1 MNESFLI
8 QAGLWGTATTLSA
21 LATTQYFNF
30 KRKERNLPAACELE
44 ALETELALKR
54 TQLRDANETIGRAQ
68 IALAHADET
77 RKWISSQQAELARI
91 QADRHAQEGLR
102 GEIIA
107 QTAKLNALLAEIDR
121 TQEGLRAEIVQQT
134 AKLNTLMA
142 ELARTGKEVA
152 AEEAKVVSLA
162 TQKAELIASVN
173 DLNARFEKLQQDI
186 ADRTL
191 HLNSVLNDIN
201 LRTID
206 LDRLKAT
213 QSATENIV
221 ERAKVTLNQTLG
233 QLEKAKQ
240 GLAETENTKIRLEKE
255 VERLKAELESLE
267 TWRATLTALLQKIEA
282 DLKRVH
288 PQASGEDRYRDLWE
302 PLSFPDLPVKK
313 FSSKPKAKDAE
324 KAALQSTATYLE
336 SHGLQY
342 PKRVLHAFHAALK
355 TADMSPL
362 VVLAGISGTGKSLLP
377 KRYSEAMGIHMVSLA
392 VQPRWDSP
400 QDLFGFFNHLEG
412 RYKATEL
419 ARAMVQFERYNRPD
433 WNLPEGWDHERDD
446 RMLLVLLDE
455 MNLARV
461 EYYFSEFLSKLETR
475 RSIINDEDNPRSRDP
490 VEIALDTGSLRE
502 GEHNIRLYPGRNL
515 LFTGTMNEDESTQS
529 LSDKVLDRA
538 CVLRFGRPA
547 KMASA
552 QAQTPATAEQ
562 HGLAYDTWRHWCEPD
577 LSSTDEKKVNTWIG
591 ELNDA
596 MEQIGKPFAH
606 RVHQAILSYAG
617 NYPEEANRVQLAMA
631 DQIEQRIMPKL
642 RGLELEGNQE
652 ALDAIKKVIKQADDA
667 ALMKAFDAAAEHHSG
682 TFLWRGL
689 DRSKG

>member
-1 MNESFLI
+1 MNDSFLI
-8 QAGLWGTATTLSA
+8 QAGLWGTATGLSA
-21 LATTQYFNF
+21 LATTQYLNF
-30 KRKERNLPAACELE
+30 KRKERNLPAACEFE

-54 TQLRDANETIGRAQ
+54 SQLRDANETIGRAQ
-68 IALAHADET
+68 IVLSQAEET
-77 RKWISSQQAELARI
+77 RRWLSEQKAELVRI
-91 QADRHAQEGLR
+91 EADRKA
-102 GEIIA
+102 
-107 QTAKLNALLAEIDR
+107 
-121 TQEGLRAEIVQQT
+121 QEGLRAEIITQT
-134 AKLNTLMA
+134 AKLESLMA
-142 ELARTGKEVA
+142 ELSRAGKDVA

-162 TQKAELIASVN
+162 SQKAELTASVS
-173 DLNARFEKLQQDI
+173 DLNTRFTQLQQDI

-206 LDRLKAT
+206 LDRLKTT
-213 QSATENIV
+213 QAATENIL
-221 ERAKVTLNQTLG
+221 ERAKGSLDETLKSLDIAKR
-233 QLEKAKQ
+233 QLAD
-240 GLAETENTKIRLEKE
+240 AENGKFRLEKE
-255 VERLKAELESLE
+255 VERLKAELASLE
-267 TWRATLTALLQKIEA
+267 KWRDTLTTLLQKIEA

-302 PLSFPDLPVKK
+302 PLSFPALPTR
-313 FSSKPKAKDAE
+313 SIPKPKAKDAE
-324 KAALQSTATYLE
+324 QAALQATASYLE

-419 ARAMVQFERYNRPD
+419 ARALVQFERYNRPD
-433 WNLPEGWDHERDD
+433 WNLPADWNHERDD

-475 RSIINDEDNPRSRDP
+475 RSILNTENDARSRDP

-552 QAQTPATAEQ
+552 QAPTPATPEKS
-562 HGLAYDTWRHWCEPD
+562 GLAYDTWRLWCEPD
-577 LSSTDEKKVNTWIG
+577 LSTADEKKINAWIG

-596 MEQIGKPFAH
+596 MEQVGKPFAH
-606 RVHQAILSYAG
+606 RVHQAILAYAG
-617 NYPEEANRVQLAMA
+617 NYPREGNRVQLAMA

-652 ALDAIKKVIKQADDA
+652 ALEAIKKVIKQAEDA
-667 ALMKAFDAAAEHHSG
+667 ALMKAFEAAAEHHSG

>member
-1 MNESFLI
+1 MNDSFLI
-8 QAGLWGTATTLSA
+8 QAGLWGTATGLSA
-21 LATTQYFNF
+21 LATTQYLNF
-30 KRKERNLPAACELE
+30 KRKERNLPAACEFE

-54 TQLRDANETIGRAQ
+54 SQLRDANETIGRAQ
-68 IALAHADET
+68 IVLSQAEET
-77 RKWISSQQAELARI
+77 RRWLSEQKAELVRI
-91 QADRHAQEGLR
+91 EADRKA
-102 GEIIA
+102 
-107 QTAKLNALLAEIDR
+107 
-121 TQEGLRAEIVQQT
+121 QEGLRAEIITQT
-134 AKLNTLMA
+134 AKLESLMA
-142 ELARTGKEVA
+142 ELSRAGKDVA

-162 TQKAELIASVN
+162 SQKAELTASVS
-173 DLNARFEKLQQDI
+173 DLNTRFTQLQQDI

-191 HLNSVLNDIN
+191 HLNGVLNDIN

-206 LDRLKAT
+206 LDRLKTT
-213 QSATENIV
+213 QAATENIL
-221 ERAKVTLNQTLG
+221 ERAKGSLDETLKSLDSAKR
-233 QLEKAKQ
+233 QLAD
-240 GLAETENTKIRLEKE
+240 AENGKFRLEKE
-255 VERLKAELESLE
+255 VERLKAELASLE
-267 TWRATLTALLQKIEA
+267 KWRDTLTALLQKIEA

-302 PLSFPDLPVKK
+302 PLSFPALPTR
-313 FSSKPKAKDAE
+313 SIPKPKAKDAE
-324 KAALQSTATYLE
+324 QAALQATASYLE

-433 WNLPEGWDHERDD
+433 WNLPADWNHERDD

-475 RSIINDEDNPRSRDP
+475 RSILNTENDARSRDP

-552 QAQTPATAEQ
+552 QAPTPATPEKS
-562 HGLAYDTWRHWCEPD
+562 GLAYDTWRLWCEPD
-577 LSSTDEKKVNTWIG
+577 LSAADEKKINTWIG

-596 MEQIGKPFAH
+596 MEQVGKPFAH
-606 RVHQAILSYAG
+606 RVHQAILAYAG
-617 NYPEEANRVQLAMA
+617 NYPREGNRVQLAMA

-652 ALDAIKKVIKQADDA
+652 ALEAIKKVIKQADDA
-667 ALMKAFDAAAEHHSG
+667 ALMKAFEAAAEHHSG

>member
-1 MNESFLI
+1 MNDSFLI

-30 KRKERNLPAACELE
+30 KRKERNLPAACELANLE
-44 ALETELALKR
+44 AELALR
-54 TQLRDANETIGRAQ
+54 REEWRAANEAIGRAQ
-68 IALAHADET
+68 ITLTHAEET
-77 RKWISSQQAELARI
+77 RKWMSSQQAELVRI
-91 QADRHAQEGLR
+91 QADRKAQE
-102 GEIIA
+102 E
-107 QTAKLNALLAEIDR
+107 
-121 TQEGLRAEIVQQT
+121 LRAEVIAQSE
-134 AKLNTLMA
+134 KLKALMA
-142 ELARTGKEVA
+142 ELARAGKDVA

-162 TQKAELIASVN
+162 TQKAELTASVD
-173 DLNARFEKLQQDI
+173 DLTQRFTQLQQDI

-191 HLNSVLNDIN
+191 HLNGVQNDIN

-213 QSATENIV
+213 QTATESIL
-221 ERAKVTLNQTLG
+221 A
-233 QLEKAKQ
+233 KAKDALDQ
-240 GLAETENTKIRLEKE
+240 KIAELDAAKRALTDTENQKASLEQE
-255 VERLKAELESLE
+255 VIRLKAELQSLE
-267 TWRATLTALLQKIEA
+267 TWRNTLTALLQKIEA

-302 PLSFPDLPVKK
+302 PLPFAPLPTRTI
-313 FSSKPKAKDAE
+313 SKDKAKGAE
-324 KAALQSTATYLE
+324 DKALQATAAYLE

-419 ARAMVQFERYNRPD
+419 ARAMVQFERYNRPS
-433 WNLPEGWDHERDD
+433 WNLPKDWNHSRDD

-475 RSIINDEDNPRSRDP
+475 RSILNTESDARSRDP

-547 KMASA
+547 KMASV
-552 QAQTPATAEQ
+552 QAPTPLAAEKD
-562 HGLAYDTWRHWCEPD
+562 GLAYDTWRAWCEPD
-577 LSSTDEKKVNTWIG
+577 LSSTDEKKVNAWIG

-596 MEQIGKPFAH
+596 MEQVGKPFAH

-617 NYPEEANRVQLAMA
+617 NYPREANRVQLAMA

-652 ALDAIKKVIKQADDA
+652 ALEAIKKVIKQADDA
-667 ALMKAFDAAAEHHSG
+667 ALMKAFEAAAEHHSG

-689 DRSKG
+689 DRTKG

>member
-1 MNESFLI
+1 MNDSFLI
-8 QAGLWGTATTLSA
+8 QAGLWGTATGLSA
-21 LATTQYFNF
+21 LATTQYLNF
-30 KRKERNLPAACELE
+30 KRKERNLPAACEFE

-54 TQLRDANETIGRAQ
+54 SQLRDANETIGRAQ
-68 IALAHADET
+68 IVLSQAEET
-77 RKWISSQQAELARI
+77 RRWLSEQKAELVRI
-91 QADRHAQEGLR
+91 EADRKA
-102 GEIIA
+102 
-107 QTAKLNALLAEIDR
+107 
-121 TQEGLRAEIVQQT
+121 QEGLRAEIITQT
-134 AKLNTLMA
+134 AKLESLMA
-142 ELARTGKEVA
+142 ELSRAGKDVA

-162 TQKAELIASVN
+162 SQKAELTASVS
-173 DLNARFEKLQQDI
+173 DLNTRFTQLQQDI

-206 LDRLKAT
+206 LDRLKTT
-213 QSATENIV
+213 QAATENIL
-221 ERAKVTLNQTLG
+221 ERAKGSLDETLKSLDIAKR
-233 QLEKAKQ
+233 QLAD
-240 GLAETENTKIRLEKE
+240 AENGKFRLEKE
-255 VERLKAELESLE
+255 VERLKAELASLE
-267 TWRATLTALLQKIEA
+267 KWRDTLTTLLQKIEA

-302 PLSFPDLPVKK
+302 PLSFPALPTR
-313 FSSKPKAKDAE
+313 SIPKPKAKDAE
-324 KAALQSTATYLE
+324 QAALQATASYLE

-419 ARAMVQFERYNRPD
+419 ARALVQFERYNRPD
-433 WNLPEGWDHERDD
+433 WNLPADWNHERDD

-475 RSIINDEDNPRSRDP
+475 RSILNTENDARSRDP

-552 QAQTPATAEQ
+552 QAPTPATPEKS
-562 HGLAYDTWRHWCEPD
+562 GLAYDTWRLWCEPD
-577 LSSTDEKKVNTWIG
+577 LSTADEKKINAWIG

-596 MEQIGKPFAH
+596 MEQVGKPFAH
-606 RVHQAILSYAG
+606 RVHQAILAHAG
-617 NYPEEANRVQLAMA
+617 NYPREGNRVQLAMA

-652 ALDAIKKVIKQADDA
+652 ALEAIKKVIKQAEDA
-667 ALMKAFDAAAEHHSG
+667 ALMKAFEAAAEHHSG

>member
-21 LATTQYFNF
+21 LATTQYLNF
-30 KRKERNLPAACELE
+30 RRKERNLPAACELE
-44 ALETELALKR
+44 HLEAELALR
-54 TQLRDANETIGRAQ
+54 REEWRAANEAIGRAQ
-68 IALAHADET
+68 ITLTHAEET
-77 RKWISSQQAELARI
+77 RKWMSSQQAELVRI
-91 QADRHAQEGLR
+91 QADRKAQE
-102 GEIIA
+102 E
-107 QTAKLNALLAEIDR
+107 
-121 TQEGLRAEIVQQT
+121 LRAEVIAQSE
-134 AKLNTLMA
+134 KLKALMA
-142 ELARTGKEVA
+142 ELARAGKDVA

-162 TQKAELIASVN
+162 TQKAELTASVN
-173 DLNARFEKLQQDI
+173 GLNAQFAKLQQDI
-186 ADRTL
+186 ADRSL
-191 HLNSVLNDIN
+191 QLNGIQNDIN

-206 LDRLKAT
+206 LDRLKDT
-213 QSATENIV
+213 QAATESIAAK
-221 ERAKVTLNQTLG
+221 AKVALDQTIKELDA
-233 QLEKAKQ
+233 AKRA
-240 GLAETENTKIRLEKE
+240 LADTENQKVALEQE
-255 VERLKAELESLE
+255 VIRLKAELQSLE
-267 TWRATLTALLQKIEA
+267 TWRNTLTALLQKIEA

-302 PLSFPDLPVKK
+302 PLQFAPLQPRTIL
-313 FSSKPKAKDAE
+313 KPKAKDAE
-324 KAALQSTATYLE
+324 TSSLETTAAYLE

-419 ARAMVQFERYNRPD
+419 ARAMVQFERYNRPTWKLPTD
-433 WNLPEGWDHERDD
+433 WNHGRED

-475 RSIINDEDNPRSRDP
+475 RSILSTESDPRSRDP

-552 QAQTPATAEQ
+552 QAQTPLAAEKN
-562 HGLAYDTWRHWCEPD
+562 GLAYDTWRLWCEPD
-577 LSSTDEKKVNTWIG
+577 LSSADEKKVNTWIG

-617 NYPEEANRVQLAMA
+617 NYPRESNRVQLAMA

-652 ALDAIKKVIKQADDA
+652 ALDAIKKVVKQADDA
-667 ALMKAFDAAAEHHSG
+667 ALMRAFEAAAEHHSG

>member
-1 MNESFLI
+1 MNDSFLI
-8 QAGLWGTATTLSA
+8 QAGLWGTATGLSA
-21 LATTQYFNF
+21 LATTQYLNF
-30 KRKERNLPAACELE
+30 KRKERNLPAACEFE

-54 TQLRDANETIGRAQ
+54 SQLRDANETIGRAQ
-68 IALAHADET
+68 IVLSQAEET
-77 RKWISSQQAELARI
+77 RRWLSEQKAELVRI
-91 QADRHAQEGLR
+91 EADRKA
-102 GEIIA
+102 
-107 QTAKLNALLAEIDR
+107 
-121 TQEGLRAEIVQQT
+121 QEGLRAEIITQT
-134 AKLNTLMA
+134 AKLESLMA
-142 ELARTGKEVA
+142 ELSRAGKDVA

-162 TQKAELIASVN
+162 SQKAELTASVS
-173 DLNARFEKLQQDI
+173 DLNTRFTQLQQDI

-206 LDRLKAT
+206 LDRLKTT
-213 QSATENIV
+213 QAATENIL
-221 ERAKVTLNQTLG
+221 ERAKGSLDETLKSLDIAKR
-233 QLEKAKQ
+233 QLAD
-240 GLAETENTKIRLEKE
+240 AENGKFRLEKE
-255 VERLKAELESLE
+255 VERLKAELASLE
-267 TWRATLTALLQKIEA
+267 KWRDTLTTLLQKIEA

-302 PLSFPDLPVKK
+302 PLSFPALPTR
-313 FSSKPKAKDAE
+313 SIPKPKAKDAE
-324 KAALQSTATYLE
+324 QAALQATASYLE

-433 WNLPEGWDHERDD
+433 WNLPADWNHERDD

-475 RSIINDEDNPRSRDP
+475 RSILNTENDARSRDP

-547 KMASA
+547 KMAAA
-552 QAQTPATAEQ
+552 QAPTPATPEKS
-562 HGLAYDTWRHWCEPD
+562 GLAYDTWRLWCEPD
-577 LSSTDEKKVNTWIG
+577 LSPADEKKINAWIG

-596 MEQIGKPFAH
+596 MEQVGKPFAH
-606 RVHQAILSYAG
+606 RVHQAILAYAG
-617 NYPEEANRVQLAMA
+617 NYPREGNRVQLAMA

-652 ALDAIKKVIKQADDA
+652 ALEAIKKVIKQAEDA
-667 ALMKAFDAAAEHHSG
+667 ALMKAFEAAAEHHSG

>member
-1 MNESFLI
+1 MNDSFFV
-8 QAGLWGTATTLSA
+8 QAGMWGTATALSA

-30 KRKERNLPAACELE
+30 KRKERQLPAACEFE
-44 ALETELALKR
+44 ALETELALR
-54 TQLRDANETIGRAQ
+54 RSQLREANETIGRAQ
-68 IALAHADET
+68 IILTQAEET
-77 RKWISSQQAELARI
+77 RKWMNDQKAELARI
-91 QADRHAQEGLR
+91 ESDRKAQEGLR
-102 GEIIA
+102 GEIVS

-121 TQEGLRAEIVQQT
+121 TQQGLRAEIVEQT
-134 AKLNTLMA
+134 AKLNAIMA
-142 ELARTGKEVA
+142 ELARAGRDVA

-162 TQKAELIASVN
+162 TQKAELAASVH
-173 DLNARFEKLQQDI
+173 DLNGRFIKLEQDI

-191 HLNSVLNDIN
+191 HLNGVQNDIN

-206 LDRLKAT
+206 LDRLKANHA
-213 QSATENIV
+213 ATENIAA
-221 ERAKVTLNQTLG
+221 RAKEALEQTIKELDAAKRGVADTLNQKAS
-233 QLEKAKQ
+233 LEQ
-240 GLAETENTKIRLEKE
+240 E
-255 VERLKAELESLE
+255 VIRLKAELQSLE
-267 TWRATLTALLQKIEA
+267 TWRNTLTALLQKIEA

-302 PLSFPDLPVKK
+302 PLPFPALPTRTIA
-313 FSSKPKAKDAE
+313 KPKAKDAE
-324 KAALQSTATYLE
+324 QAALQTTAAYLE

-419 ARAMVQFERYNRPD
+419 ARAMVQFERYNRND
-433 WNLPEGWDHERDD
+433 WSLPSDWDHQRDD

-475 RSIINDEDNPRSRDP
+475 RSILNAEDDPRSRDP

-552 QAQTPATAEQ
+552 TSQKPLVPEKN
-562 HGLAYDTWRHWCEPD
+562 GLAYDTWRYWCEPD
-577 LSSTDEKKVNTWIG
+577 LGTADEKKINAWIG

-596 MEQIGKPFAH
+596 MEQLGKPFAH
-606 RVHQAILSYAG
+606 RVHQAILAYAG
-617 NYPEEANRVQLAMA
+617 NYPREGNRVQLAMA

-652 ALDAIKKVIKQADDA
+652 ALEAIKKVIKQAEDA
-667 ALMKAFDAAAEHHSG
+667 ALMKAFEAAAEHHSG

>member
-1 MNESFLI
+1 MNDSFLL

-30 KRKERNLPAACELE
+30 KRKERNLPAACELANLE
-44 ALETELALKR
+44 AELALR
-54 TQLRDANETIGRAQ
+54 REEWRAANEAIGRAQ
-68 IALAHADET
+68 ITLTHAEET
-77 RKWISSQQAELARI
+77 RKWMSSQQAELVRI
-91 QADRHAQEGLR
+91 QADRKAQE
-102 GEIIA
+102 E
-107 QTAKLNALLAEIDR
+107 
-121 TQEGLRAEIVQQT
+121 LRAEVIAQSE
-134 AKLNTLMA
+134 KLKALMA
-142 ELARTGKEVA
+142 ELARAGKDVA

-162 TQKAELIASVN
+162 TQKAELTASVD
-173 DLNARFEKLQQDI
+173 DLTQRFKQLQQDI
-186 ADRTL
+186 TDRTL
-191 HLNSVLNDIN
+191 HLNGVQNDIN

-213 QSATENIV
+213 QEATEKI
-221 ERAKVTLNQTLG
+221 AA
-233 QLEKAKQ
+233 KAKEALDQ
-240 GLAETENTKIRLEKE
+240 KLNELDAAKRALADTENQKASLEQE
-255 VERLKAELESLE
+255 VIRLKAELQSLE
-267 TWRATLTALLQKIEA
+267 TWRNTLTALLQKIEA

-288 PQASGEDRYRDLWE
+288 PPASGEDRYRDLWE
-302 PLSFPDLPVKK
+302 PLPFAPLPTRTI
-313 FSSKPKAKDAE
+313 SKDKAKGAE
-324 KAALQSTATYLE
+324 DKALQATAAYLE

-377 KRYSEAMGIHMVSLA
+377 KRYSESMGIHMVSLA

-419 ARAMVQFERYNRPD
+419 ARAMVQFERYNRPS
-433 WNLPEGWDHERDD
+433 WNLPKDWNHSRDD

-475 RSIINDEDNPRSRDP
+475 RSILNTESDARSRDP

-547 KMASA
+547 KMASV
-552 QAQTPATAEQ
+552 QAPTPLAAEKD
-562 HGLAYDTWRHWCEPD
+562 GLAYDTWRAWCEYD
-577 LSSTDEKKVNTWIG
+577 LSSTDEKKVNAWIG

-617 NYPEEANRVQLAMA
+617 NYPREANRVQLAMA

-667 ALMKAFDAAAEHHSG
+667 ALMKAFEAAAEHHSG

-689 DRSKG
+689 DRTKG

>member
-1 MNESFLI
+1 M
-8 QAGLWGTATTLSA
+8 WGTATALSA

-30 KRKERNLPAACELE
+30 KRKERRLPAACEFE
-44 ALETELALKR
+44 ALETELALR
-54 TQLRDANETIGRAQ
+54 RSQLREANETIGRAQ
-68 IALAHADET
+68 IILTQAEET
-77 RKWISSQQAELARI
+77 RKWMNDQKAELVRI
-91 QADRHAQEGLR
+91 EADRKA
-102 GEIIA
+102 
-107 QTAKLNALLAEIDR
+107 
-121 TQEGLRAEIVQQT
+121 QEGLRAEVITQT
-134 AKLNTLMA
+134 AKLEAIMA
-142 ELARTGKEVA
+142 ELARAGKDAA
-152 AEEAKVVSLA
+152 AEQAKVVSLA
-162 TQKAELIASVN
+162 TQKAELTASVD
-173 DLNARFEKLQQDI
+173 DLNSRFAKLQQDI

-191 HLNSVLNDIN
+191 HLNSVLNEIN

-206 LDRLKAT
+206 VDRLKAIHE
-213 QSATENIV
+213 ATEKI
-221 ERAKVTLNQTLG
+221 A
-233 QLEKAKQ
+233 EKAKSSLEATLKSLDDAKRA
-240 GLAETENTKIRLEKE
+240 LAETEGTKLDLEKKIL
-255 VERLKAELESLE
+255 RLQKEIEDLALWKASIIKLLE
-267 TWRATLTALLQKIEA
+267 KIEA

-302 PLSFPDLPVKK
+302 PLPFPALPTRAILKT
-313 FSSKPKAKDAE
+313 KAKDAE
-324 KAALQSTATYLE
+324 QAALQATATYLE

-419 ARAMVQFERYNRPD
+419 ARAMVQFERYNRHAWKLPTD
-433 WNLPEGWDHERDD
+433 WAHQRDE

-475 RSIINDEDNPRSRDP
+475 RSILNAEDDPRSRDP

-552 QAQTPATAEQ
+552 ATQTPLAPEKN
-562 HGLAYDTWRHWCEPD
+562 GLAYDTWRHWCEPD
-577 LSSTDEKKVNTWIG
+577 LGTADEKKINAWIG

-596 MEQIGKPFAH
+596 MEQLGKPFAH
-606 RVHQAILSYAG
+606 RVHQAILAYAG
-617 NYPEEANRVQLAMA
+617 NYPREGNRVQLAMA

-652 ALDAIKKVIKQADDA
+652 ALEAIKKVIKQAEDA
-667 ALMKAFDAAAEHHSG
+667 ALMKAFEAAAEHHSG

>member
-1 MNESFLI
+1 MNDSFLL

-21 LATTQYFNF
+21 LATTQYLNF

-44 ALETELALKR
+44 NLQAEL
-54 TQLRDANETIGRAQ
+54 TLRREEWRAANEAIGQAQ
-68 IALAHADET
+68 ITLKHAEET
-77 RKWISSQQAELARI
+77 RKWIQSQQAELIRI
-91 QADRHAQEGLR
+91 QADRQAQEGLR
-102 GEIIA
+102 GEIVA
-107 QTAKLNALLAEIDR
+107 QTAKLNALLAEIER
-121 TQEGLRAEIVQQT
+121 THQGLDAEIATQT
-134 AKLNTLMA
+134 AKLNTITA
-142 ELARTGKEVA
+142 ELARASKDVA

-162 TQKAELIASVN
+162 TQKAELTASVD
-173 DLNARFEKLQQDI
+173 DLKARFAKLEQDI

-213 QSATENIV
+213 QEATEKIV
-221 ERAKVTLNQTLG
+221 ERAKSSLEETLKS
-233 QLEKAKQ
+233 LEKAKVE
-240 GLAETENTKIRLEKE
+240 LADSENAKLALEQKIIRLQKE
-255 VERLKAELESLE
+255 IEDLALWKASIMKLLE
-267 TWRATLTALLQKIEA
+267 KIEA

-302 PLSFPDLPVKK
+302 PLPFAPLPTRTIPKL
-313 FSSKPKAKDAE
+313 KAKDAE
-324 KAALQSTATYLE
+324 TAALEATAAYLE

-419 ARAMVQFERYNRPD
+419 ARAMVQFERYNRPAWKLPD
-433 WNLPEGWDHERDD
+433 NWNHARDD

-475 RSIINDEDNPRSRDP
+475 RSILNTEADARSRDP

-547 KMASA
+547 KMAA
-552 QAQTPATAEQ
+552 AKAQTEMAAEKN
-562 HGLAYDTWRHWCEPD
+562 GLAYDTWRAWCEPD
-577 LSSTDEKKVNTWIG
+577 LSSTDVKKVEAWIG

-606 RVHQAILSYAG
+606 RVHQAILAYAG
-617 NYPEEANRVQLAMA
+617 NYPRESNRLQLAMA

-652 ALDAIKKVIKQADDA
+652 ALDAIKKVIKQAEDA
-667 ALMKAFDAAAEHHSG
+667 ALMKAFESAAEHHSG

>member
-1 MNESFLI
+1 MNDSFLI

-68 IALAHADET
+68 IVLAHAEET
-77 RKWISSQQAELARI
+77 RKWISSQQAELVRI
-91 QADRHAQEGLR
+91 QADRKAQE
-102 GEIIA
+102 E
-107 QTAKLNALLAEIDR
+107 
-121 TQEGLRAEIVQQT
+121 LRAEVIAQSE
-134 AKLNTLMA
+134 KLKSLMA
-142 ELARTGKEVA
+142 ELARAGKDVA

-162 TQKAELIASVN
+162 TQKAELTASVD
-173 DLNARFEKLQQDI
+173 DLNKRLEKLQQDI

-206 LDRLKAT
+206 LDRLKVT
-213 QSATENIV
+213 QAATENIL
-221 ERAKVTLNQTLG
+221 ERAKVSLNQTLG
-233 QLEKAKQ
+233 ELEKAKQ

-302 PLSFPDLPVKK
+302 PLQFAPLPTRPIL
-313 FSSKPKAKDAE
+313 KPKAKDAE
-324 KAALQSTATYLE
+324 TSSLETTAAYLE

-419 ARAMVQFERYNRPD
+419 ARAMVQFERYNRPS
-433 WNLPEGWDHERDD
+433 WNLPKDWKHERDD

-475 RSIINDEDNPRSRDP
+475 RSILNTEADARSRDP

-547 KMASA
+547 KMSSA
-552 QAQTPATAEQ
+552 QAQTPLAAEKN
-562 HGLAYDTWRHWCEPD
+562 GLAYDTWRLWCEPD
-577 LSSTDEKKVNTWIG
+577 LSSADEKKVNTWIG

-606 RVHQAILSYAG
+606 RVHQAVLSYAG
-617 NYPEEANRVQLAMA
+617 NYPRESNRVQLAMA

>member
-1 MNESFLI
+1 MNDSFLI

-44 ALETELALKR
+44 HLEAELALR
-54 TQLRDANETIGRAQ
+54 REEWRAANEAIGRAQ
-68 IALAHADET
+68 ITLTHAEET
-77 RKWISSQQAELARI
+77 RKWMSSQQAELVRI
-91 QADRHAQEGLR
+91 QADRKAQE
-102 GEIIA
+102 E
-107 QTAKLNALLAEIDR
+107 
-121 TQEGLRAEIVQQT
+121 LRAEVIAQSE
-134 AKLNTLMA
+134 KLKALMA
-142 ELARTGKEVA
+142 ELARAGKDVA

-162 TQKAELIASVN
+162 TQKAELTASVN
-173 DLNARFEKLQQDI
+173 GLNAQFAKLQQDI
-186 ADRTL
+186 ADRSL
-191 HLNSVLNDIN
+191 QLNGIQNDIN

-206 LDRLKAT
+206 LDRLKDT
-213 QSATENIV
+213 QAATENI
-221 ERAKVTLNQTLG
+221 AA
-233 QLEKAKQ
+233 KAKAALDQ
-240 GLAETENTKIRLEKE
+240 TIKELDAAKRSLADTENQKVALEQE
-255 VERLKAELESLE
+255 VIRLKAELQSLE
-267 TWRATLTALLQKIEA
+267 TWRNTLTALLQKIEA

-302 PLSFPDLPVKK
+302 PLQFAPLPTRTIL
-313 FSSKPKAKDAE
+313 KPKAKDAE
-324 KAALQSTATYLE
+324 TSSLETTAAYLE

-419 ARAMVQFERYNRPD
+419 ARAMVQFERYNRPTWKLPTD
-433 WNLPEGWDHERDD
+433 WNHGRED

-475 RSIINDEDNPRSRDP
+475 RSILSTESDPRSRDP

-552 QAQTPATAEQ
+552 QAQTPLAAEKN
-562 HGLAYDTWRHWCEPD
+562 GLAYDTWRLWCEPD
-577 LSSTDEKKVNTWIG
+577 LSSADEKKVNTWIG

-617 NYPEEANRVQLAMA
+617 NYPRESNRVQLAMA

>member
-1 MNESFLI
+1 MNDSFLI

-44 ALETELALKR
+44 ALETELALRR

-68 IALAHADET
+68 IVLAHAEET
-77 RKWISSQQAELARI
+77 RKWISSQQAELVRI
-91 QADRHAQEGLR
+91 QADRKAQE
-102 GEIIA
+102 E
-107 QTAKLNALLAEIDR
+107 
-121 TQEGLRAEIVQQT
+121 LRAEVIAQSE
-134 AKLNTLMA
+134 KLKSLMA
-142 ELARTGKEVA
+142 ELARAGKDVA

-162 TQKAELIASVN
+162 TQKAELTASVD
-173 DLNARFEKLQQDI
+173 DLNKRFEKLQQDI

-213 QSATENIV
+213 QAATENIL
-221 ERAKVTLNQTLG
+221 ERAKVSLNQTLG
-233 QLEKAKQ
+233 ELEKVKQ

-302 PLSFPDLPVKK
+302 PLQFAPLQTRTIQRPR
-313 FSSKPKAKDAE
+313 AKDAE
-324 KAALQSTATYLE
+324 NAALQTTAAYLE

-419 ARAMVQFERYNRPD
+419 ARAMVQFERYNRST
-433 WNLPEGWDHERDD
+433 WNLPKDWKHERDD

-475 RSIINDEDNPRSRDP
+475 RSILSTEADARSRDP

-552 QAQTPATAEQ
+552 QAQTPLVAEKN
-562 HGLAYDTWRHWCEPD
+562 GLAYDTWRLWCEPD
-577 LSSTDEKKVNTWIG
+577 LSSADEKKVNAWIG

-617 NYPEEANRVQLAMA
+617 NYPQEANRVQLAMA

-642 RGLELEGNQE
+642 RGIELEGNKD

-667 ALMKAFDAAAEHHSG
+667 ALIKAFDVAAEHHSG

>member
-1 MNESFLI
+1 MNDSFLI

-30 KRKERNLPAACELE
+30 KRKERNLPAACELANLE
-44 ALETELALKR
+44 AELALR
-54 TQLRDANETIGRAQ
+54 REEWRAANEAIGRAQ
-68 IALAHADET
+68 ITLTHAEET
-77 RKWISSQQAELARI
+77 RKWMSSQQAELVRI
-91 QADRHAQEGLR
+91 QADRKAQE
-102 GEIIA
+102 E
-107 QTAKLNALLAEIDR
+107 
-121 TQEGLRAEIVQQT
+121 LRAEVIAQSE
-134 AKLNTLMA
+134 KLKALMA
-142 ELARTGKEVA
+142 ELARAGKDVA

-162 TQKAELIASVN
+162 TQKAELTASV
-173 DLNARFEKLQQDI
+173 DGLTKRFEQLEKDI
-186 ADRTL
+186 TDRTL
-191 HLNSVLNDIN
+191 HLNGVQNDIN

-213 QSATENIV
+213 QAATESIL
-221 ERAKVTLNQTLG
+221 A
-233 QLEKAKQ
+233 KAKDALDQ
-240 GLAETENTKIRLEKE
+240 KIAELDAAKRALADTENQKASLEQE
-255 VERLKAELESLE
+255 VIRLKAELQSLE
-267 TWRATLTALLQKIEA
+267 TWRNTLTALLQKIEA

-302 PLSFPDLPVKK
+302 PLPFAPLPTRTI
-313 FSSKPKAKDAE
+313 SKDKAKGAE
-324 KAALQSTATYLE
+324 DKALQATAAYLE

-419 ARAMVQFERYNRPD
+419 ARAMVQFERYNRPSWKLPTD
-433 WNLPEGWDHERDD
+433 WNHERDD

-475 RSIINDEDNPRSRDP
+475 RSILNTEADARSRDP

-552 QAQTPATAEQ
+552 QAQTPLAAEKN
-562 HGLAYDTWRHWCEPD
+562 GLAYDTWRLWCEPD
-577 LSSTDEKKVNTWIG
+577 LSSADEKKVNTWIG

-617 NYPEEANRVQLAMA
+617 NYPRESNRVQLAMA

-652 ALDAIKKVIKQADDA
+652 ALDAIKKVVKQADDA
-667 ALMKAFDAAAEHHSG
+667 ALMRAFEAAAEHHSG

-689 DRSKG
+689 DRSRG

>member
-91 QADRHAQEGLR
+91 QADRQAQEGLR

-121 TQEGLRAEIVQQT
+121 TQEGLRAEIIQQT

-162 TQKAELIASVN
+162 TQKAELTASVN
-173 DLNARFEKLQQDI
+173 DLNARFGKLQQDI

-206 LDRLKAT
+206 LDRLKAS
-213 QSATENIV
+213 QEAAENILGRTKAAIDLALR
-221 ERAKVTLNQTLG
+221 ELDEAKRRVADTNKEKLS
-233 QLEKAKQ
+233 LEDEI
-240 GLAETENTKIRLEKE
+240 L
-255 VERLKAELESLE
+255 RLKDELQSLK
-267 TWRATLTALLQKIEA
+267 TWRDTLTALLQKIEA

-302 PLSFPDLPVKK
+302 PLPFAPLPTRRIA
-313 FSSKPKAKDAE
+313 KPTA
-324 KAALQSTATYLE
+324 KAAETGALETTAAYLE

-342 PKRVLHAFHAALK
+342 PKRVLHAFHSALK

-419 ARAMVQFERYNRPD
+419 ARAMVQFERYNRPS
-433 WNLPEGWDHERDD
+433 WNLPKDWQHERDD

-552 QAQTPATAEQ
+552 QAQTQLAAEKN
-562 HGLAYDTWRHWCEPD
+562 GLAYDTWRLWCEPD
-577 LSSTDEKKVNTWIG
+577 LSTADEKKVNAWIG

-606 RVHQAILSYAG
+606 RVHQAILAYAG
-617 NYPEEANRVQLAMA
+617 NYPRESNRVQLAMA

>member
-1 MNESFLI
+1 
-8 QAGLWGTATTLSA
+8 
-21 LATTQYFNF
+21 
-30 KRKERNLPAACELE
+30 
-44 ALETELALKR
+44 
-54 TQLRDANETIGRAQ
+54 
-68 IALAHADET
+68 
-77 RKWISSQQAELARI
+77 
-91 QADRHAQEGLR
+91 
-102 GEIIA
+102 
-107 QTAKLNALLAEIDR
+107 
-121 TQEGLRAEIVQQT
+121 
-134 AKLNTLMA
+134 MA
-142 ELARTGKEVA
+142 ELARAGRDVA

-162 TQKAELIASVN
+162 TQKAELAASVH
-173 DLNARFEKLQQDI
+173 DLNGRFIKLEQDI

-191 HLNSVLNDIN
+191 HLNGVQNDIN

-206 LDRLKAT
+206 LDRLKANHA
-213 QSATENIV
+213 ATENIAA
-221 ERAKVTLNQTLG
+221 RAKEALEQTIKELDAAKRGVADTLNQKAS
-233 QLEKAKQ
+233 LEQ
-240 GLAETENTKIRLEKE
+240 E
-255 VERLKAELESLE
+255 VIRLKAELQSLE
-267 TWRATLTALLQKIEA
+267 TWRNTLTALLQKIEA

-302 PLSFPDLPVKK
+302 PLPFPALPTRTIA
-313 FSSKPKAKDAE
+313 KPKAKDAE
-324 KAALQSTATYLE
+324 QAALQTTAAYLE

-419 ARAMVQFERYNRPD
+419 ARAMVQFERYNRND
-433 WNLPEGWDHERDD
+433 WSLPSDWDHQRDD

-475 RSIINDEDNPRSRDP
+475 RSILNAEDDPRSRDP

-552 QAQTPATAEQ
+552 TSQKPLVPEKN
-562 HGLAYDTWRHWCEPD
+562 GLAYDTWRYWCEPD
-577 LSSTDEKKVNTWIG
+577 LGTADEKKINAWIG

-596 MEQIGKPFAH
+596 MEQLGKPFAH
-606 RVHQAILSYAG
+606 RVHQAILAYAG
-617 NYPEEANRVQLAMA
+617 NYPREGNRVQLAMA

-652 ALDAIKKVIKQADDA
+652 ALEAIKKVIKQAEDA
-667 ALMKAFDAAAEHHSG
+667 ALMKAFEAAAEHHSG

>member
-1 MNESFLI
+1 MNDSFLI

-21 LATTQYFNF
+21 LATTQYLNF

-44 ALETELALKR
+44 NLQAELALR
-54 TQLRDANETIGRAQ
+54 REEWRAANEAIGRAQ
-68 IALAHADET
+68 LTLAHAEET
-77 RKWISSQQAELARI
+77 RKWINSQQAELARI
-91 QADRHAQEGLR
+91 QADRKAQEELR
-102 GEIIA
+102 AEVIA
-107 QTAKLNALLAEIDR
+107 QTEKL
-121 TQEGLRAEIVQQT
+121 
-134 AKLNTLMA
+134 KSLMA
-142 ELARTGKEVA
+142 ELARAGKDVA

-162 TQKAELIASVN
+162 TQKAELTASVE
-173 DLNARFEKLQQDI
+173 DLNARFAKLQQDI
-186 ADRTL
+186 NDRSL
-191 HLNSVLNDIN
+191 QLNGIQNDIN

-213 QSATENIV
+213 QAATESIL
-221 ERAKVTLNQTLG
+221 T
-233 QLEKAKQ
+233 KAKDALDQ
-240 GLAETENTKIRLEKE
+240 KIAELDAAKRAHADTENQKAILEQEIVRL
-255 VERLKAELESLE
+255 RAELQSLE
-267 TWRATLTALLQKIEA
+267 TWRNTLTALLQKIEA

-302 PLSFPDLPVKK
+302 PLPFAPLPTRTI
-313 FSSKPKAKDAE
+313 PRLKAKDAE
-324 KAALQSTATYLE
+324 IGALEATAAYLE

-419 ARAMVQFERYNRPD
+419 ARAMVQFERYNRSTWTNMPKD
-433 WNLPEGWDHERDD
+433 WNDARDD

-475 RSIINDEDNPRSRDP
+475 RSILNDEENPRSRDP

-552 QAQTPATAEQ
+552 QAQTPLSAEKN
-562 HGLAYDTWRHWCEPD
+562 GLAYDTWRLWCEPD
-577 LSSTDEKKVNTWIG
+577 LSSADEKKVNAWIG

-617 NYPEEANRVQLAMA
+617 NYPRESNRVQLAMA

-667 ALMKAFDAAAEHHSG
+667 ALMKAFEAAAEHHSG

-689 DRSKG
+689 DRTKG

>member
-1 MNESFLI
+1 MNDSFLI
-8 QAGLWGTATTLSA
+8 QAGLWGTATGLSA

-44 ALETELALKR
+44 SLQAELALR
-54 TQLRDANETIGRAQ
+54 RAEWRAANEAIGQAQ
-68 IALAHADET
+68 ITLKHAEET
-77 RKWISSQQAELARI
+77 RKWMSEQKAELVRI
-91 QADRHAQEGLR
+91 EADRKA
-102 GEIIA
+102 
-107 QTAKLNALLAEIDR
+107 
-121 TQEGLRAEIVQQT
+121 QEGLRAEVIAQSE
-134 AKLNTLMA
+134 KLKALMA
-142 ELARTGKEVA
+142 ELARAGKDVA

-162 TQKAELIASVN
+162 TQKAELTASVD
-173 DLNARFEKLQQDI
+173 DLNARFAKLQQDI
-186 ADRTL
+186 ADRSL
-191 HLNSVLNDIN
+191 QLNGIQNDIN

-206 LDRLKAT
+206 LDRLKDT
-213 QSATENIV
+213 QAATENI
-221 ERAKVTLNQTLG
+221 AA
-233 QLEKAKQ
+233 KAKAALDQ
-240 GLAETENTKIRLEKE
+240 TIKELDAAKRALADTENQKVALEQE
-255 VERLKAELESLE
+255 VIRLKAELQSLE
-267 TWRATLTALLQKIEA
+267 TWRNTLTALLQKIEA

-302 PLSFPDLPVKK
+302 PLQFAPLQPRTIL
-313 FSSKPKAKDAE
+313 KPKAKDAE
-324 KAALQSTATYLE
+324 TSSLETTAAYLE

-419 ARAMVQFERYNRPD
+419 ARAMVQFERYNRPTWKLPTD
-433 WNLPEGWDHERDD
+433 WNHGRED

-475 RSIINDEDNPRSRDP
+475 RSILSTESDPRSRDP

-552 QAQTPATAEQ
+552 QAQMPLAAEKN
-562 HGLAYDTWRHWCEPD
+562 GLAYDTWRLWCEPD
-577 LSSTDEKKVNTWIG
+577 LSPADEKKVNTWIG

-617 NYPEEANRVQLAMA
+617 NYPRESNRVQLAMA

-652 ALDAIKKVIKQADDA
+652 ALDAIKKVVKQADDA
-667 ALMKAFDAAAEHHSG
+667 ALMRAFEAAAEHHSG

>member
-1 MNESFLI
+1 MNDSFLL
-8 QAGLWGTATTLSA
+8 QAGLWGTATGLSA

-44 ALETELALKR
+44 SLQAELALR
-54 TQLRDANETIGRAQ
+54 REEWRIANEAIGRAQ
-68 IALAHADET
+68 ITLTHAEET
-77 RKWISSQQAELARI
+77 RKWMSSQQAELVRI
-91 QADRHAQEGLR
+91 QADRKAQE
-102 GEIIA
+102 E
-107 QTAKLNALLAEIDR
+107 
-121 TQEGLRAEIVQQT
+121 LRAEVIAQSE
-134 AKLNTLMA
+134 KLKALMA
-142 ELARTGKEVA
+142 ELARAGKDVA

-162 TQKAELIASVN
+162 TQKAELTASVN
-173 DLNARFEKLQQDI
+173 GLTEQFTKLQQDI
-186 ADRTL
+186 GDRSL
-191 HLNSVLNDIN
+191 QLNAIQNDIN

-213 QSATENIV
+213 QAATESIL
-221 ERAKVTLNQTLG
+221 A
-233 QLEKAKQ
+233 KAKDALDQ
-240 GLAETENTKIRLEKE
+240 KIAELDAAKRSLADTENQKAILEQEVVRL
-255 VERLKAELESLE
+255 RAELQSLE
-267 TWRATLTALLQKIEA
+267 TWRNTLTALLQKIEA

-302 PLSFPDLPVKK
+302 PLPFAPLPTRTIP
-313 FSSKPKAKDAE
+313 KPKAKDAE
-324 KAALQSTATYLE
+324 TGALEATAAYLE

-419 ARAMVQFERYNRPD
+419 ARAMVQFERYNRPSWKLPAD
-433 WNLPEGWDHERDD
+433 WNHERDD

-475 RSIINDEDNPRSRDP
+475 RSILNTEADARSRDP

-552 QAQTPATAEQ
+552 QAQTQLAAEKN
-562 HGLAYDTWRHWCEPD
+562 GLAYDTWRLWCEPD
-577 LSSTDEKKVNTWIG
+577 LSSADEKKVNAWIG

-606 RVHQAILSYAG
+606 RVHQAILAYAG
-617 NYPEEANRVQLAMA
+617 NYPRESNRVQLAMA

-667 ALMKAFDAAAEHHSG
+667 ALMKAFEAAAEHHSG

-689 DRSKG
+689 DRTKG

>member
-1 MNESFLI
+1 MNDSFLI

-30 KRKERNLPAACELE
+30 KRKERNLPAACELANLE
-44 ALETELALKR
+44 AELALR
-54 TQLRDANETIGRAQ
+54 REEWRAANEAIGRAQ
-68 IALAHADET
+68 ITLTHAEET
-77 RKWISSQQAELARI
+77 RKWMSSQQAELVRI
-91 QADRHAQEGLR
+91 QADRKAQE
-102 GEIIA
+102 E
-107 QTAKLNALLAEIDR
+107 
-121 TQEGLRAEIVQQT
+121 LRAEVIAQSE
-134 AKLNTLMA
+134 KLKALMA
-142 ELARTGKEVA
+142 ELARAGKDVA

-162 TQKAELIASVN
+162 TQKAELTASVD
-173 DLNARFEKLQQDI
+173 DLTQRFTQLQQDI

-191 HLNSVLNDIN
+191 HLNGVQNDIN

-213 QSATENIV
+213 QAATESIL
-221 ERAKVTLNQTLG
+221 A
-233 QLEKAKQ
+233 KAKDALDQ
-240 GLAETENTKIRLEKE
+240 KIAELDAAKRALADTENQKASLEQE
-255 VERLKAELESLE
+255 VIRLKAELQSLE
-267 TWRATLTALLQKIEA
+267 TWRNTLTALLQKIEA

-302 PLSFPDLPVKK
+302 PLQFAPLPPRTIL
-313 FSSKPKAKDAE
+313 KPKAKDAE
-324 KAALQSTATYLE
+324 TSSLETTAAYLE

-419 ARAMVQFERYNRPD
+419 ARAMVQFERYNRPTWKLPTD
-433 WNLPEGWDHERDD
+433 WNHGRED

-475 RSIINDEDNPRSRDP
+475 RSILSTESDPRSRDP

-552 QAQTPATAEQ
+552 QAQTPLAAEKN
-562 HGLAYDTWRHWCEPD
+562 GLAYDTWRLWCEPD
-577 LSSTDEKKVNTWIG
+577 LSSADEKKVNTWIG

-617 NYPEEANRVQLAMA
+617 NYPRESNRVQLAMA

-652 ALDAIKKVIKQADDA
+652 ALDAIKKVVKQADDA
-667 ALMKAFDAAAEHHSG
+667 ALMRAFEAAAEHHSG

-689 DRSKG
+689 DRSRG

>member
-1 MNESFLI
+1 MNDSFLI
-8 QAGLWGTATTLSA
+8 QAGLWGTATGLSA

-44 ALETELALKR
+44 SLQAELALR
-54 TQLRDANETIGRAQ
+54 REEWRIANEAIGRAQ
-68 IALAHADET
+68 ITLTHAEET
-77 RKWISSQQAELARI
+77 RKWMSSQQAELVRI
-91 QADRHAQEGLR
+91 QADRKAQE
-102 GEIIA
+102 E
-107 QTAKLNALLAEIDR
+107 
-121 TQEGLRAEIVQQT
+121 LRAEVIAQSE
-134 AKLNTLMA
+134 KLKALMA
-142 ELARTGKEVA
+142 ELARAGKDVA

-162 TQKAELIASVN
+162 TQKAELTASVN
-173 DLNARFEKLQQDI
+173 GLTEQFTKLQQDI
-186 ADRTL
+186 GDRSL
-191 HLNSVLNDIN
+191 QLNAIQNDIN

-213 QSATENIV
+213 QAATESIL
-221 ERAKVTLNQTLG
+221 A
-233 QLEKAKQ
+233 KAKDALDQ
-240 GLAETENTKIRLEKE
+240 KIAELDAAKRSLADTENQKAILEQEVVRL
-255 VERLKAELESLE
+255 RAELQSLE
-267 TWRATLTALLQKIEA
+267 TWRNTLTALLQKIEA

-302 PLSFPDLPVKK
+302 PLPFAPLPTRTIP
-313 FSSKPKAKDAE
+313 KPKAKDAE
-324 KAALQSTATYLE
+324 TGALEATAAYLE

-419 ARAMVQFERYNRPD
+419 ARAMVQFERYNRPSWKLPTD
-433 WNLPEGWDHERDD
+433 WNHERDD

-475 RSIINDEDNPRSRDP
+475 RSILNDEENPRSRDP

-552 QAQTPATAEQ
+552 QAQTQLAAEKN
-562 HGLAYDTWRHWCEPD
+562 GLAYDTWRLWCEPD
-577 LSSTDEKKVNTWIG
+577 LSSADEKKVNAWIG

-606 RVHQAILSYAG
+606 RVHQAILAYAG
-617 NYPEEANRVQLAMA
+617 NYPRESNRVQLAMA

-667 ALMKAFDAAAEHHSG
+667 PLMKAFEVAAEHHSG

-689 DRSKG
+689 DRTKG

>member
-1 MNESFLI
+1 MSDSFLI
-8 QAGLWGTATTLSA
+8 QAGLWGTATGLSA
-21 LATTQYFNF
+21 LATTQYLNF
-30 KRKERNLPAACELE
+30 KRKERNLPAACEFE

-54 TQLRDANETIGRAQ
+54 SQLRDANETIGRAQ
-68 IALAHADET
+68 IVLSQAEET
-77 RKWISSQQAELARI
+77 RRWLSEQKAELVRI
-91 QADRHAQEGLR
+91 EADRKA
-102 GEIIA
+102 
-107 QTAKLNALLAEIDR
+107 
-121 TQEGLRAEIVQQT
+121 QEGLRAEIITQT
-134 AKLNTLMA
+134 AKLESLMA
-142 ELARTGKEVA
+142 ELSRAGKDVA

-162 TQKAELIASVN
+162 SQKAELTASVS
-173 DLNARFEKLQQDI
+173 DLNTRFTQLQQDI

-206 LDRLKAT
+206 LDRLKTT
-213 QSATENIV
+213 QAATENIL
-221 ERAKVTLNQTLG
+221 ERAKGSLDETLKSLDIAKR
-233 QLEKAKQ
+233 QLAD
-240 GLAETENTKIRLEKE
+240 AENGKFRLEKE
-255 VERLKAELESLE
+255 VERLKAELASLE
-267 TWRATLTALLQKIEA
+267 KWRDTLTTLLQKIEA

-302 PLSFPDLPVKK
+302 PLSFPALPTR
-313 FSSKPKAKDAE
+313 SIPKPKAKDAE
-324 KAALQSTATYLE
+324 QAALQATASYLE

-433 WNLPEGWDHERDD
+433 WNLPADWNHERDD

-475 RSIINDEDNPRSRDP
+475 RSILNTENDARSRDP

-552 QAQTPATAEQ
+552 QAPTPATPEKS
-562 HGLAYDTWRHWCEPD
+562 GLAYDTWRLWCEPD
-577 LSSTDEKKVNTWIG
+577 LSTADEKKINAWIG

-596 MEQIGKPFAH
+596 MEQVGKPFAH
-606 RVHQAILSYAG
+606 RVHQAILAYAG
-617 NYPEEANRVQLAMA
+617 NYPREGNRVQLAMA

-652 ALDAIKKVIKQADDA
+652 ALEAIKKVIKQAEDA
-667 ALMKAFDAAAEHHSG
+667 ALMKAFEAAAEHHSG

>member
-1 MNESFLI
+1 MSDSFLI
-8 QAGLWGTATTLSA
+8 QAGLWGTATGLSA

-30 KRKERNLPAACELE
+30 KRKERNLPAACEFE

-68 IALAHADET
+68 IVLSHAEET
-77 RKWISSQQAELARI
+77 RKWMSDQKAELVRI
-91 QADRHAQEGLR
+91 EADRKA
-102 GEIIA
+102 
-107 QTAKLNALLAEIDR
+107 
-121 TQEGLRAEIVQQT
+121 QEGLRAEVITQSE
-134 AKLNTLMA
+134 KLKSLMA
-142 ELARTGKEVA
+142 ELARAGKDVA

-162 TQKAELIASVN
+162 TQKAELTASVD
-173 DLNARFEKLQQDI
+173 DLNARFAKLQEDI

-213 QSATENIV
+213 QEATEKIV
-221 ERAKVTLNQTLG
+221 DRAKLSLEATLKSLDD
-233 QLEKAKQ
+233 AKLA
-240 GLAETENTKIRLEKE
+240 LAETENAKLALEQKIIRLQKE
-255 VERLKAELESLE
+255 IEDLALWKASIMKLLE
-267 TWRATLTALLQKIEA
+267 KIEA
-282 DLKRVH
+282 ELKRVH

-302 PLSFPDLPVKK
+302 PLSFPDLPVRTIT
-313 FSSKPKAKDAE
+313 SKTKAKDAE
-324 KAALQSTATYLE
+324 DAALQTTAAYLE

-433 WNLPEGWDHERDD
+433 WNLPEGWNHERDD

-475 RSIINDEDNPRSRDP
+475 RSILNDEENPRSRDP

-552 QAQTPATAEQ
+552 QAQTPLTAEKN
-562 HGLAYDTWRHWCEPD
+562 GLAYDTWRLWCEPD
-577 LSSTDEKKVNTWIG
+577 LTSTDEKKVNAWIG

-606 RVHQAILSYAG
+606 RVHQAILAYAG
-617 NYPEEANRVQLAMA
+617 NYPRESNRVQLAMA

-642 RGLELEGNQE
+642 RGLELEGNQD
-652 ALDAIKKVIKQADDA
+652 ALEAIKKVIKQADDA
-667 ALMKAFDAAAEHHSG
+667 ALMKAFEVAAEHQSG

>member
-1 MNESFLI
+1 M
-8 QAGLWGTATTLSA
+8 
-21 LATTQYFNF
+21 
-30 KRKERNLPAACELE
+30 
-44 ALETELALKR
+44 
-54 TQLRDANETIGRAQ
+54 
-68 IALAHADET
+68 
-77 RKWISSQQAELARI
+77 
-91 QADRHAQEGLR
+91 
-102 GEIIA
+102 
-107 QTAKLNALLAEIDR
+107 
-121 TQEGLRAEIVQQT
+121 
-134 AKLNTLMA
+134 
-142 ELARTGKEVA
+142 
-152 AEEAKVVSLA
+152 
-162 TQKAELIASVN
+162 
-173 DLNARFEKLQQDI
+173 
-186 ADRTL
+186 
-191 HLNSVLNDIN
+191 
-201 LRTID
+201 
-206 LDRLKAT
+206 
-213 QSATENIV
+213 
-221 ERAKVTLNQTLG
+221 
-233 QLEKAKQ
+233 
-240 GLAETENTKIRLEKE
+240 
-255 VERLKAELESLE
+255 
-267 TWRATLTALLQKIEA
+267 
-282 DLKRVH
+282 H

-302 PLSFPDLPVKK
+302 PFPFPTLPTRTIPKL
-313 FSSKPKAKDAE
+313 KAKDAE
-324 KAALQSTATYLE
+324 TGALEATAAYLE

-419 ARAMVQFERYNRPD
+419 ARAMVQFERYNRPSWKLPTD
-433 WNLPEGWDHERDD
+433 WNHERHD

-475 RSIINDEDNPRSRDP
+475 RSIINDEENPRSRDP

-552 QAQTPATAEQ
+552 QAQTQLAAEKN
-562 HGLAYDTWRHWCEPD
+562 GLAYDTWRLWCESD
-577 LSSTDEKKVNTWIG
+577 LSSADEKKVNLWIG

-606 RVHQAILSYAG
+606 RVHQAILAYAG
-617 NYPEEANRVQLAMA
+617 NYPRESNRVQLAMA

-667 ALMKAFDAAAEHHSG
+667 ALMKAFEAAAEHHSG

-689 DRSKG
+689 DRTKG

>member
-1 MNESFLI
+1 MNDSFFV
-8 QAGLWGTATTLSA
+8 QAGMWGTATALSA

-30 KRKERNLPAACELE
+30 KRKERRLPAACEFE
-44 ALETELALKR
+44 ALETELALR
-54 TQLRDANETIGRAQ
+54 RSQLREANETIGRAQ
-68 IALAHADET
+68 IILTQAEET
-77 RKWISSQQAELARI
+77 RKWMNDQKAELVRI
-91 QADRHAQEGLR
+91 EADRKA
-102 GEIIA
+102 
-107 QTAKLNALLAEIDR
+107 
-121 TQEGLRAEIVQQT
+121 QEGLRAEVITQT
-134 AKLNTLMA
+134 AKLEAIMA
-142 ELARTGKEVA
+142 ELARAGKDAA
-152 AEEAKVVSLA
+152 AEQAKVVSLA
-162 TQKAELIASVN
+162 TQKAELTASVD
-173 DLNARFEKLQQDI
+173 DLNSRFAKLQQDI

-191 HLNSVLNDIN
+191 HLNSVLNEIN

-206 LDRLKAT
+206 VDRLKAIHE
-213 QSATENIV
+213 ATEKI
-221 ERAKVTLNQTLG
+221 A
-233 QLEKAKQ
+233 EKAKSSLEATLKSLDDAKRA
-240 GLAETENTKIRLEKE
+240 LAETEGTKLDLEKKIL
-255 VERLKAELESLE
+255 RLQKEIEDLALWKASIIKLLE
-267 TWRATLTALLQKIEA
+267 KIEA

-302 PLSFPDLPVKK
+302 PLPFPALPTRAILKT
-313 FSSKPKAKDAE
+313 KAKDAE
-324 KAALQSTATYLE
+324 QAALQATATYLE

-419 ARAMVQFERYNRPD
+419 ARAMVQFERYNRHAWKLPTD
-433 WNLPEGWDHERDD
+433 WAHQRDE

-475 RSIINDEDNPRSRDP
+475 RSILNAEDDPRSRDP

-552 QAQTPATAEQ
+552 ATQTPLAPEKN
-562 HGLAYDTWRHWCEPD
+562 GLAYDTWRHWCEPD
-577 LSSTDEKKVNTWIG
+577 LGTADEKKINAWIG

-596 MEQIGKPFAH
+596 MEQLGKPFAH
-606 RVHQAILSYAG
+606 RVHQAILAYAG
-617 NYPEEANRVQLAMA
+617 NYPREGNRVQLAMA

-652 ALDAIKKVIKQADDA
+652 ALEAIKKVIKQAEDA
-667 ALMKAFDAAAEHHSG
+667 ALMKAFEAAAEHHSG

>member
-1 MNESFLI
+1 MNDSFFV
-8 QAGLWGTATTLSA
+8 QAGMWGTATALSA

-30 KRKERNLPAACELE
+30 KRKERRLPAACEFE
-44 ALETELALKR
+44 ALETELALR
-54 TQLRDANETIGRAQ
+54 RSQLREANDTIGRAQ
-68 IALAHADET
+68 IILTQAEET
-77 RKWISSQQAELARI
+77 RKWMNDQKAELARI
-91 QADRHAQEGLR
+91 ESDRKAQEGLR
-102 GEIIA
+102 GEIVS

-121 TQEGLRAEIVQQT
+121 TQQGLRAEIVEQT
-134 AKLNTLMA
+134 AKLNAIMA
-142 ELARTGKEVA
+142 ELARAGRDVA

-162 TQKAELIASVN
+162 TQKAELAASVH
-173 DLNARFEKLQQDI
+173 DLNGRFTKLEQDI

-191 HLNSVLNDIN
+191 HLNGVQNDIN

-206 LDRLKAT
+206 LDRLKANHA
-213 QSATENIV
+213 ATENIAA
-221 ERAKVTLNQTLG
+221 RAKEALEQTIKELDAAKRGVADTLNQKAS
-233 QLEKAKQ
+233 LEQ
-240 GLAETENTKIRLEKE
+240 E
-255 VERLKAELESLE
+255 VIRLKAELQSLE
-267 TWRATLTALLQKIEA
+267 TWRNTLTALLQKIEA

-302 PLSFPDLPVKK
+302 PLPFPALPTRAILKT
-313 FSSKPKAKDAE
+313 KAKDAE
-324 KAALQSTATYLE
+324 QAALQATATYLE

-419 ARAMVQFERYNRPD
+419 ARAMVQFERYNRDAWKLPTD
-433 WNLPEGWDHERDD
+433 WAHQRDD

-475 RSIINDEDNPRSRDP
+475 RSILNAEDDPRSRDP

-552 QAQTPATAEQ
+552 ATQTPLAPEKN
-562 HGLAYDTWRHWCEPD
+562 GLAYDTWRHWCEPD
-577 LSSTDEKKVNTWIG
+577 LGTADEKKINAWIG

-596 MEQIGKPFAH
+596 MEQLGKPFAH
-606 RVHQAILSYAG
+606 RVHQAILAYAG
-617 NYPEEANRVQLAMA
+617 NYPREGNRVQLAMA

-652 ALDAIKKVIKQADDA
+652 ALEAIKKVIKQAEDA
-667 ALMKAFDAAAEHHSG
+667 ALMKAFEAAAEHHSG

>member
-1 MNESFLI
+1 MNDSFLL

-21 LATTQYFNF
+21 LATTQYINF

-44 ALETELALKR
+44 NLEAELALR
-54 TQLRDANETIGRAQ
+54 REEWRAANEAIGRAQ
-68 IALAHADET
+68 ITLTHAEET
-77 RKWISSQQAELARI
+77 RKWMSSQQAELVRI
-91 QADRHAQEGLR
+91 QADRKAQE
-102 GEIIA
+102 E
-107 QTAKLNALLAEIDR
+107 
-121 TQEGLRAEIVQQT
+121 LRAEVIAQSE
-134 AKLNTLMA
+134 KLKALMA
-142 ELARTGKEVA
+142 ELARAGKDVA

-162 TQKAELIASVN
+162 TQKAELTASV
-173 DLNARFEKLQQDI
+173 DGLTKRFEQLEKDI
-186 ADRTL
+186 TDRTL
-191 HLNSVLNDIN
+191 HLNGVQNDIN

-213 QSATENIV
+213 QAATESIL
-221 ERAKVTLNQTLG
+221 A
-233 QLEKAKQ
+233 KAKDALDQ
-240 GLAETENTKIRLEKE
+240 KIAELDAAKRSLLDIENQKLALEQE
-255 VERLKAELESLE
+255 VIRLKAELQSLE
-267 TWRATLTALLQKIEA
+267 TWRNTLTTLLQKIEA

-288 PQASGEDRYRDLWE
+288 PQAAGEDRYRDLWE
-302 PLSFPDLPVKK
+302 PLPFAPLPTRTIPKL
-313 FSSKPKAKDAE
+313 KAKDAE
-324 KAALQSTATYLE
+324 TAALEATAVYLE

-419 ARAMVQFERYNRPD
+419 ARAMVQFERYNRPSWKLPTD
-433 WNLPEGWDHERDD
+433 WNHERDD

-475 RSIINDEDNPRSRDP
+475 RSILNTEADARSRDP

-547 KMASA
+547 KMAA
-552 QAQTPATAEQ
+552 AKAQTEIAAEKN
-562 HGLAYDTWRHWCEPD
+562 GLAYDTWRLWCESD
-577 LSSTDEKKVNTWIG
+577 LTEADAKKVNVWIG

-606 RVHQAILSYAG
+606 RVHQAILAYAG
-617 NYPEEANRVQLAMA
+617 NYPRESNRVQLAMA

-667 ALMKAFDAAAEHHSG
+667 ALMKAFEAAAEHHSG

-689 DRSKG
+689 DRTKG

>member
-1 MNESFLI
+1 MNDSFLL
-8 QAGLWGTATTLSA
+8 QAGLWGTATGLSA

-44 ALETELALKR
+44 SLQAELALR
-54 TQLRDANETIGRAQ
+54 REEWRIANEAIGRAQ
-68 IALAHADET
+68 ITLTHAEET
-77 RKWISSQQAELARI
+77 RKWMSSQQAELVRI
-91 QADRHAQEGLR
+91 QADRKAQE
-102 GEIIA
+102 E
-107 QTAKLNALLAEIDR
+107 
-121 TQEGLRAEIVQQT
+121 LRAEVIAQSE
-134 AKLNTLMA
+134 KLKALMA
-142 ELARTGKEVA
+142 ELARAGKDVA

-162 TQKAELIASVN
+162 TQKAELTASVN
-173 DLNARFEKLQQDI
+173 GLTEQFTKLQQDI
-186 ADRTL
+186 GDRSL
-191 HLNSVLNDIN
+191 QLNAIQNDIN

-213 QSATENIV
+213 QAATESIL
-221 ERAKVTLNQTLG
+221 A
-233 QLEKAKQ
+233 KAKDALDQ
-240 GLAETENTKIRLEKE
+240 KIAELDAAKRSLADTENQKAILEQEAVRL
-255 VERLKAELESLE
+255 RAELQSLE
-267 TWRATLTALLQKIEA
+267 TWRNTLTALLQKIEA

-302 PLSFPDLPVKK
+302 PLPFAPLPTRTIP
-313 FSSKPKAKDAE
+313 KPKAKDAE
-324 KAALQSTATYLE
+324 TGALEATAAYLE

-419 ARAMVQFERYNRPD
+419 ARAMVQFERYNRPSWKLPAD
-433 WNLPEGWDHERDD
+433 WNHERDD

-475 RSIINDEDNPRSRDP
+475 RSILNTEADARSRDP

-552 QAQTPATAEQ
+552 QAQTQLAAEKN
-562 HGLAYDTWRHWCEPD
+562 GLAYDTWRLWCEPD
-577 LSSTDEKKVNTWIG
+577 LSSADEKKVNAWIG

-606 RVHQAILSYAG
+606 RVHQAILAYAG
-617 NYPEEANRVQLAMA
+617 NYPRESNRVQLAMA

-667 ALMKAFDAAAEHHSG
+667 ALMKAFEAAAEHHSG

-689 DRSKG
+689 DRTKG

>member
-1 MNESFLI
+1 MNDSFLI

-44 ALETELALKR
+44 HLEAELALR
-54 TQLRDANETIGRAQ
+54 REEWRAANEAIGRAQ
-68 IALAHADET
+68 ITLTHAEET
-77 RKWISSQQAELARI
+77 RKWMSSQQAELVRI
-91 QADRHAQEGLR
+91 QADRKAQE
-102 GEIIA
+102 E
-107 QTAKLNALLAEIDR
+107 
-121 TQEGLRAEIVQQT
+121 LRAEVIAQSE
-134 AKLNTLMA
+134 KLKALMA
-142 ELARTGKEVA
+142 ELARAGKDVA

-162 TQKAELIASVN
+162 TQKAELTASVN
-173 DLNARFEKLQQDI
+173 GLNAQFAKLQQDI
-186 ADRTL
+186 ADRSL
-191 HLNSVLNDIN
+191 QLNGIQNDIN

-206 LDRLKAT
+206 LDRLKDT
-213 QSATENIV
+213 QAATENI
-221 ERAKVTLNQTLG
+221 AA
-233 QLEKAKQ
+233 KAKAALDQ
-240 GLAETENTKIRLEKE
+240 TIKELDAAKRSLADTENQKVALEQE
-255 VERLKAELESLE
+255 VIRLKAELQSLE
-267 TWRATLTALLQKIEA
+267 TWRNTLTALLQKIEA

-302 PLSFPDLPVKK
+302 PLQFAPLPTRTIL
-313 FSSKPKAKDAE
+313 KPKAKDAE
-324 KAALQSTATYLE
+324 TSSLETTAAYLE

-419 ARAMVQFERYNRPD
+419 ARAMVQFERYNRPS
-433 WNLPEGWDHERDD
+433 WNLPKDWKHERDD

-475 RSIINDEDNPRSRDP
+475 RSILSTEADARSRDP

-552 QAQTPATAEQ
+552 QAQTPLAAEKN
-562 HGLAYDTWRHWCEPD
+562 GLAYDTWRLWCEPD
-577 LSSTDEKKVNTWIG
+577 LSSADEKKVNTWIG

-617 NYPEEANRVQLAMA
+617 NYPRESNRVQLAMA

>member
-1 MNESFLI
+1 MNDSFLL

-30 KRKERNLPAACELE
+30 KRKERNLPAACELANLE
-44 ALETELALKR
+44 AELALR
-54 TQLRDANETIGRAQ
+54 REEWRAANEAIGRAQ
-68 IALAHADET
+68 ITLTHAEET
-77 RKWISSQQAELARI
+77 RKWMSSQQAELVRI
-91 QADRHAQEGLR
+91 QADRKAQE
-102 GEIIA
+102 E
-107 QTAKLNALLAEIDR
+107 
-121 TQEGLRAEIVQQT
+121 LRAEVIAQSE
-134 AKLNTLMA
+134 KLKALMA
-142 ELARTGKEVA
+142 ELARAGKDVA

-162 TQKAELIASVN
+162 TQKAELTASVN
-173 DLNARFEKLQQDI
+173 DLTQRFKQLQQDI
-186 ADRTL
+186 IDRTL
-191 HLNSVLNDIN
+191 HLNGVQNDIN

-213 QSATENIV
+213 QEATEKI
-221 ERAKVTLNQTLG
+221 AA
-233 QLEKAKQ
+233 KAKEALDQ
-240 GLAETENTKIRLEKE
+240 KLNELDAAKRALADTENQKASLEQE
-255 VERLKAELESLE
+255 VIRLKAELQSLE
-267 TWRATLTALLQKIEA
+267 TWRNTLTALLQKIEA

-302 PLSFPDLPVKK
+302 PLPFAPLPTRTI
-313 FSSKPKAKDAE
+313 SKDKAKGAE
-324 KAALQSTATYLE
+324 DKALQATAAYLE

-419 ARAMVQFERYNRPD
+419 ARAMVQFERYNRPGWKLPTD
-433 WNLPEGWDHERDD
+433 WNHERDD

-475 RSIINDEDNPRSRDP
+475 RSILNTESDARSRDP

-547 KMASA
+547 KMASV
-552 QAQTPATAEQ
+552 QAPTPLAAEKD
-562 HGLAYDTWRHWCEPD
+562 GLAYETWRAWCESD
-577 LSSTDEKKVNTWIG
+577 LSSTDEKKVNAWIG

-617 NYPEEANRVQLAMA
+617 NYPREANRVQLAMA

-667 ALMKAFDAAAEHHSG
+667 ALMKAFEAAAEHHSG

-689 DRSKG
+689 DRTKG